1 MIMNKLK
8 LTSFLAAATMCV
20 SLFSA
25 CGNSADNAELTENAE
40 TVQTAEAATFSY
52 PLIDDDASLSEAEKQ
67 MLSTSLVSVGNTH
80 RLNEKLQTLENGG
93 EITLGFIG
101 GSITYGYTVQP
112 DECFASKVTDLLK
125 ERYPSGTVNYVNK
138 GISGTPSILGN
149 LRLKRDILDNNADI
163 IFVEYAVNDGMET
176 DYKESYESLVR
187 TALEQE
193 NEPAVVLIFNR
204 TKEGH
209 SAQEYMKNIGEFYS
223 LPMISTADAL
233 TEALDNGTIKWEDY
247 YNDAA
252 HPNPNGHTLFCKLI
266 AHAFDESL
274 KVQSDE
280 YVLPA
285 ESIFGAPY
293 ENAVLI
299 ESDYDGSN
307 SNFTIESLGS
317 FTNSSSA
324 DGFTKGW
331 SFDKATNEPMKFRV
345 NANGLFIICRRNNNA
360 SMGKFEVYINGAR
373 AKVVDTNQSDG
384 WGDPYAFKIIKWQET
399 KDMEIEIRPAEDSLE
414 KNIDILGIGFSA
426 N

>member
-1 MIMNKLK
+1 MNKLK
-8 LTSFLAAATMCV
+8 LTSFLAAAALCASM
-20 SLFSA
+20 FSGCA
-25 CGNSADNAELTENAE
+25 DKNDGTNTTDESVTTEAITLSYSAVE
-40 TVQTAEAATFSY
+40 
-52 PLIDDDASLSEAEKQ
+52 DDPNLSETEKK
-67 MLSTSLVSVGNTH
+67 MLTTSLVSVGNTH
-80 RLNEKLQTLENGG
+80 RLNEKLDKLANGG

-112 DECFASKVTDLLK
+112 NECFASRVTDLLR

-187 TALEQE
+187 TALEQD
-193 NEPAVVLIFNR
+193 NEPAVVLVFNR

-209 SAQEYMKNIGEFYS
+209 SAQEYMKNIGNFYS

-233 TEALDNGTIKWEDY
+233 TEALDSGSIAWEDY
-247 YNDAA
+247 YNDSA
-252 HPNPNGHTLFCKLI
+252 HPNAAGHELFCKLI

-274 KVQSDE
+274 KTQSDE
-280 YVLPA
+280 YTLPA

-307 SNFTIESLGS
+307 SNFIMDSLGS
-317 FTNSSSA
+317 FTNASSA
-324 DGFTKGW
+324 DGFAKGW
-331 SFDKATNEPMKFRV
+331 AFGKATNEPMKFNV
-345 NANGLFIICRRNNNA
+345 SANGLFIVAKRNNNA
-360 SMGKFEVYINGAR
+360 SMGKFEVYINGER
-373 AKVVDTNQSDG
+373 AKIVDTNQSDG

-399 KDMEIEIRPAEDSLE
+399 KDMEVEIRPAEDSLQ
-414 KNIDILGIGFSA
+414 KNIEILGIGFSA

>member
-1 MIMNKLK
+1 MNKLR
-8 LTSFLAAATMCV
+8 LTSFLAAAAMCV

-25 CGNSADNAELTENAE
+25 CGNSANNAEPTENAE
-40 TVQTAEAATFSY
+40 TAQTTEAVTFSY
-52 PLIDDDASLSEAEKQ
+52 PLIEDDASLSEAEKQ

-80 RLNEKLQTLENGG
+80 RLNEKLKTLENGG

-125 ERYPSGTVNYVNK
+125 ERYPDGTVNYVNK

-193 NEPAVVLIFNR
+193 NEPAVVLILNR

-247 YNDAA
+247 YNDAS

-299 ESDYDGSN
+299 EADYDGSN
-307 SNFTIESLGS
+307 SNFTMESLGS
-317 FTNSSSA
+317 FMNSSSA

-331 SFDKATNEPMKFRV
+331 SFDKSTNEPMKFRV

-399 KDMEIEIRPAEDSLE
+399 KDMEIEIRPAEDSSD
-414 KNIDILGIGFSA
+414 KNIDILGIGFST

>member
-1 MIMNKLK
+1 MNKLR
-8 LTSFLAAATMCV
+8 LTSFLAAAAVCV

-25 CGNSADNAELTENAE
+25 CANNTEPAENAE
-40 TVQTAEAATFSY
+40 NGKTAEAVSFSY
-52 PLIDDDASLSEAEKQ
+52 QLAEDDASLSEAEKK
-67 MLSTSLVSVGNTH
+67 MLSTSLISVGNTH
-80 RLNEKLQTLENGG
+80 RLNEKLKTLENGG

-112 DECFASKVTDLLK
+112 DECFASRVTDLLK
-125 ERYPSGTVNYVNK
+125 ERYPDGKVNYVNK

-149 LRLKRDILDNNADI
+149 LRLKRDILDNKADI

-176 DYKESYESLVR
+176 DYKESYDSLVR

-193 NEPAVVLIFNR
+193 NEPAVVLILNR

-209 SAQEYMKNIGEFYS
+209 SAQEYMKNIGNFYS

-252 HPNPNGHTLFCKLI
+252 HPNPNGHALFCKLI

-293 ENAVLI
+293 ENAVII

-307 SNFTIESLGS
+307 SNFTLESLGS

-331 SFDKATNEPMKFRV
+331 SFDKSTSEPMKFKV

-399 KDMEIEIRPAEDSLE
+399 KDMEVEIRPAEDSLE

>member
-1 MIMNKLK
+1 MNKLR
-8 LTSFLAAATMCV
+8 LTSFLAAAAMCV

-25 CGNSADNAELTENAE
+25 CGNSANNAEPTENAE
-40 TVQTAEAATFSY
+40 TAQTTEAVTFSY
-52 PLIDDDASLSEAEKQ
+52 PLIEDDASLSEAEKQ

-80 RLNEKLQTLENGG
+80 RLNEKLKTLENGG

-125 ERYPSGTVNYVNK
+125 ERYPDGTVNYVNK

-193 NEPAVVLIFNR
+193 NEPAVVLILNR

-247 YNDAA
+247 YNDAS

-299 ESDYDGSN
+299 EADYDGSN
-307 SNFTIESLGS
+307 SNFTMESLGS

-331 SFDKATNEPMKFRV
+331 SFDKSTNEPMKFRV
-345 NANGLFIICRRNNNA
+345 NANGLFIICRRNNNT

-399 KDMEIEIRPAEDSLE
+399 KDMEIEIRPAEDSSD
-414 KNIDILGIGFSA
+414 KNIDILGIGFST

>member
-1 MIMNKLK
+1 MNKFNKLK
-8 LTSFLAAATMCV
+8 LTSFLAAAALCV
-20 SLFSA
+20 SMLSGCA
-25 CGNSADNAELTENAE
+25 NNTTSADESESGTTEAV
-40 TVQTAEAATFSY
+40 TLSY
-52 PLIDDDASLSEAEKQ
+52 SAIEDDPNLSETEKK
-67 MLSTSLVSVGNTH
+67 MLATSLVSVGNTQ
-80 RLNEKLQTLENGG
+80 RLNEKLDKLANGG

-112 DECFASKVTDLLK
+112 NECFASRVTDLLK
-125 ERYPSGTVNYVNK
+125 DRYPNGTVNYVNK

-176 DYKESYESLVR
+176 DYKESYDSLVR
-187 TALEQE
+187 TALEQD

-209 SAQEYMKNIGEFYS
+209 SAQEYMKNIGNFYS

-233 TEALDNGTIKWEDY
+233 TEALDNGSIAWEDY

-252 HPNPNGHTLFCKLI
+252 HPNAAGHELFCKLI
-266 AHAFDESL
+266 AHAFDKSL
-274 KVQSDE
+274 KTQSDE

-293 ENAVLI
+293 ENAAII

-307 SNFTIESLGS
+307 SNFTLESLGS
-317 FTNSSSA
+317 FTNASSA
-324 DGFTKGW
+324 DGFAKGW
-331 SFDKATNEPMKFRV
+331 AFDKSTNEPMKFKV
-345 NANGLFIICRRNNNA
+345 SANGLFVIAKRNNNA
-360 SMGKFEVYINGAR
+360 SMGKFEVYINGER
-373 AKVVDTNQSDG
+373 AKIVDTNQSEG

-399 KDMEIEIRPAEDSLE
+399 KDMEVEIRPAEDSLQ
-414 KNIDILGIGFSA
+414 KNIEILGIGFSA

>member
-1 MIMNKLK
+1 MNKLK
-8 LTSFLAAATMCV
+8 LTSFLAAAAVCV
-20 SLFSA
+20 SLFSG
-25 CGNSADNAELTENAE
+25 CTSDTEPTENAE
-40 TVQTAEAATFSY
+40 TAQTAEAATFSY
-52 PLIDDDASLSEAEKQ
+52 PLVEDDASLSEAEKQ

-80 RLNEKLQTLENGG
+80 RLNEKLRTLENGG

-187 TALEQE
+187 TALGQE

-293 ENAVLI
+293 KNATLI
-299 ESDYDGSN
+299 ESDYDGSD
-307 SNFTIESLGS
+307 SNFTMESLGS
-317 FTNSSSA
+317 YTNSSSA

-331 SFDKATNEPMKFRV
+331 SFDKSTNEPMKFRV

-384 WGDPYAFKIIKWQET
+384 WDDPYAFKIIKWQET
-399 KDMEIEIRPAEDSLE
+399 KDMEIEIRPAEDSLD
-414 KNIDILGIGFSA
+414 KNIDILGIGFST

>member
-1 MIMNKLK
+1 MNKLR
-8 LTSFLAAATMCV
+8 LTSFLAAAAMCV

-25 CGNSADNAELTENAE
+25 CGNSANNAEPTENAE
-40 TVQTAEAATFSY
+40 TAQTTEAVTFSY
-52 PLIDDDASLSEAEKQ
+52 PLIEDDASLSEAEKQ

-80 RLNEKLQTLENGG
+80 RLNEKLKTLENGG

-187 TALEQE
+187 TTLEQE
-193 NEPAVVLIFNR
+193 NEPAVVLILNR

-247 YNDAA
+247 YNDAS

-299 ESDYDGSN
+299 EADYDGSN
-307 SNFTIESLGS
+307 SNFTMESLGS

-331 SFDKATNEPMKFRV
+331 SFDKSTNEPMKFRV

-399 KDMEIEIRPAEDSLE
+399 KDMEIEIRPAEDSSD
-414 KNIDILGIGFSA
+414 KNIDILGIGFST

>member
-1 MIMNKLK
+1 MIMNKLR
-8 LTSFLAAATMCV
+8 LTSFFAAAAMCV

-25 CGNSADNAELTENAE
+25 CGNSADKAEPTENTEIA
-40 TVQTAEAATFSY
+40 QTAEAAAFSY
-52 PLIDDDASLSEAEKQ
+52 PLIEDDTSLSEAEKQ

-112 DECFASKVTDLLK
+112 NECFASKVTDLLK

-149 LRLKRDILDNNADI
+149 LRLKRDILDNKADI
-163 IFVEYAVNDGMET
+163 IFVEYAVNDGMES

-193 NEPAVVLIFNR
+193 NEPAVVLILNR

-209 SAQEYMKNIGEFYS
+209 SAQEYMKSIGNFYS

-247 YNDAA
+247 YNDSS

-299 ESDYDGSN
+299 ESDYDGSD
-307 SNFTIESLGS
+307 SRFTMESLGS

-345 NANGLFIICRRNNNA
+345 SANGLFIVAKRNNNA

-399 KDMEIEIRPAEDSLE
+399 KDMEIEIRPAEGSLD

>member
-1 MIMNKLK
+1 MNKITK
-8 LTSFLAAATMCV
+8 ITSFLAAAALCASMLSGCTGKTDSTDPIDESESV
-20 SLFSA
+20 TTEAVTLSYSA
-25 CGNSADNAELTENAE
+25 VE
-40 TVQTAEAATFSY
+40 
-52 PLIDDDASLSEAEKQ
+52 DDPNLSETEKK
-67 MLSTSLVSVGNTH
+67 MLATSLVSVGNTH
-80 RLNEKLQTLENGG
+80 RLNEKLDKLANGG

-112 DECFASKVTDLLK
+112 NECFASRVTDLLK
-125 ERYPSGTVNYVNK
+125 ERYPSGTVNYFNK

-209 SAQEYMKNIGEFYS
+209 SAQEYMKNIGNFYS

-233 TEALDNGTIKWEDY
+233 TEALDNGSIAWEDY

-252 HPNPNGHTLFCKLI
+252 HPNAAGHELFCKLI

-274 KVQSDE
+274 KTQSDE
-280 YVLPA
+280 YTLPA

-307 SNFTIESLGS
+307 SNFTMDSLGS
-317 FTNSSSA
+317 FTNASSA

-331 SFDKATNEPMKFRV
+331 AFDKATNEPMKFNV
-345 NANGLFIICRRNNNA
+345 SANGLFVVAKRNNNA
-360 SMGKFEVYINGAR
+360 SMGKFEVYINGER
-373 AKVVDTNQSDG
+373 AKIVDTNQSEG
-384 WGDPYAFKIIKWQET
+384 WGDPYAFKIIKWQDT
-399 KDMEIEIRPAEDSLE
+399 KDMEVEIRPAEDSLQ
-414 KNIDILGIGFSA
+414 KNIEILGIGFSA

>member
-1 MIMNKLK
+1 MNKLR
-8 LTSFLAAATMCV
+8 LTSFLAAAAMCV

-25 CGNSADNAELTENAE
+25 CGNSANNAEPTENAE
-40 TVQTAEAATFSY
+40 TAQTTEAVTFSY
-52 PLIDDDASLSEAEKQ
+52 PLIEDDASLSEAEKQ

-80 RLNEKLQTLENGG
+80 RLNEKLKTLENGG

-125 ERYPSGTVNYVNK
+125 ERYPDGTVNYVNK

-193 NEPAVVLIFNR
+193 NEPAVVLILNR

-247 YNDAA
+247 YNDAS

-299 ESDYDGSN
+299 EADYDGSN
-307 SNFTIESLGS
+307 SNFTMESLGS

-331 SFDKATNEPMKFRV
+331 SFDKSTNEPMKFRV

-399 KDMEIEIRPAEDSLE
+399 KDMEIEIRPAEDSSD
-414 KNIDILGIGFSA
+414 KNIDILGIGFST

>member
-1 MIMNKLK
+1 MNKLR
-8 LTSFLAAATMCV
+8 LTSFLAAAAVCV

-25 CGNSADNAELTENAE
+25 CANNAEPTEAA
-40 TVQTAEAATFSY
+40 QTAEAVTFSY
-52 PLIDDDASLSEAEKQ
+52 PLIEDDASLSEAEKK

-80 RLNEKLQTLENGG
+80 RLNEKLKTLENGG

-112 DECFASKVTDLLK
+112 NECFASRVTDLLK
-125 ERYPSGTVNYVNK
+125 ERYPNGTVNYVNK

-149 LRLKRDILDNNADI
+149 LRLKRDILDNKADI

-193 NEPAVVLIFNR
+193 NEPAVVLILNR

-209 SAQEYMKNIGEFYS
+209 SAQEYMKNIGNFYS

-233 TEALDNGTIKWEDY
+233 TEALDSGSIKWEDY
-247 YNDAA
+247 YNDSS
-252 HPNPNGHTLFCKLI
+252 HPNPNGHALFCKLI

-293 ENAVLI
+293 ENAVII

-307 SNFTIESLGS
+307 SNFTLESLGS

-331 SFDKATNEPMKFRV
+331 SFDKSTNEPMKFRV
-345 NANGLFIICRRNNNA
+345 SANGLFIICRRNNNA

-399 KDMEIEIRPAEDSLE
+399 KDMEVEIRPAEDSLQ

>member
-1 MIMNKLK
+1 MNKLR
-8 LTSFLAAATMCV
+8 LTSFLAAAAMCV

-25 CGNSADNAELTENAE
+25 CGNSANNAEPTENAE
-40 TVQTAEAATFSY
+40 TAQTAEAVTFSY
-52 PLIDDDASLSEAEKQ
+52 PLIEDDASLSEAEKQ

-80 RLNEKLQTLENGG
+80 RLNEKLKTLENGG

-187 TALEQE
+187 TALGQE
-193 NEPAVVLIFNR
+193 NEPAVVLILNR

-299 ESDYDGSN
+299 EADYDGSN
-307 SNFTIESLGS
+307 SNFTMESLGS

-399 KDMEIEIRPAEDSLE
+399 KDMEIGIRPAEDSLE

>member
-1 MIMNKLK
+1 MNKLR
-8 LTSFLAAATMCV
+8 LTSFLAAAAMCV

-25 CGNSADNAELTENAE
+25 CGNSANNAEPTENAE
-40 TVQTAEAATFSY
+40 TAQTSEAVTFSY
-52 PLIDDDASLSEAEKQ
+52 PLIEDDASLSEAEKQ

-80 RLNEKLQTLENGG
+80 RLNEKLKTLENGG

-193 NEPAVVLIFNR
+193 NEPAVVLILNR

-299 ESDYDGSN
+299 EADYDGSN
-307 SNFTIESLGS
+307 SNFTMESLGS

-399 KDMEIEIRPAEDSLE
+399 KDMEIEIRPAEDSLK

>member
-1 MIMNKLK
+1 MNKLR
-8 LTSFLAAATMCV
+8 LTSFLAAAAMCV

-25 CGNSADNAELTENAE
+25 CGNSANNAEPTENAE
-40 TVQTAEAATFSY
+40 TAQTAEAVTFSY
-52 PLIDDDASLSEAEKQ
+52 PLIEDDASLSEAEKQ

-80 RLNEKLQTLENGG
+80 RLNEKLKTLENGG

-187 TALEQE
+187 TALGQE
-193 NEPAVVLIFNR
+193 NEPAVVLILNR

-299 ESDYDGSN
+299 EADYDGSN
-307 SNFTIESLGS
+307 SNFTMESLGS

>member
-1 MIMNKLK
+1 MNKLR
-8 LTSFLAAATMCV
+8 LTSFLAAAAVCV

-25 CGNSADNAELTENAE
+25 CANNAEPTKAA
-40 TVQTAEAATFSY
+40 QTAEAVTFSY
-52 PLIDDDASLSEAEKQ
+52 PLIEDDASLSEAEKK

-80 RLNEKLQTLENGG
+80 RLNEKLKTLENGG

-112 DECFASKVTDLLK
+112 NECFASRVTDLLK
-125 ERYPSGTVNYVNK
+125 ERYPNGTVNYVNK

-149 LRLKRDILDNNADI
+149 LRLKRDILDNKADI
-163 IFVEYAVNDGMET
+163 IFVEYAVNDGMEA

-193 NEPAVVLIFNR
+193 NEPAVVLILNR

-209 SAQEYMKNIGEFYS
+209 SAQEYMKNIGNFYS

-233 TEALDNGTIKWEDY
+233 TEALDSGSIKWEDY
-247 YNDAA
+247 YNDSS
-252 HPNPNGHTLFCKLI
+252 HPNPNGHALFCKLI

-293 ENAVLI
+293 ENAVII
-299 ESDYDGSN
+299 ESDHDGSD
-307 SNFTIESLGS
+307 SNFTMESLGS

-331 SFDKATNEPMKFRV
+331 SFDKSTNEPMKFRV

-399 KDMEIEIRPAEDSLE
+399 KDMEVEIRPAEDSLQ

>member
-1 MIMNKLK
+1 MNKLR
-8 LTSFLAAATMCV
+8 LTSFLAAAAMCV

-25 CGNSADNAELTENAE
+25 CGNSANNAEPTENAE
-40 TVQTAEAATFSY
+40 TAQTAEAVTFSY
-52 PLIDDDASLSEAEKQ
+52 PLIEDDASLSEAEKQ

-80 RLNEKLQTLENGG
+80 RLNEKLRTLENGG

-193 NEPAVVLIFNR
+193 NEPAVVLILNR

-299 ESDYDGSN
+299 EADYDGSN
-307 SNFTIESLGS
+307 SNFTMESLGS

-414 KNIDILGIGFSA
+414 KNIDILGIGFST

>member
-1 MIMNKLK
+1 MKKHNKLK
-8 LTSFLAAATMCV
+8 LASLLAAAALGTSLLSGCANNTDNTSTADADV
-20 SLFSA
+20 SETTEAVTLSYSA
-25 CGNSADNAELTENAE
+25 VE
-40 TVQTAEAATFSY
+40 
-52 PLIDDDASLSEAEKQ
+52 DDPSLSETEKQ
-67 MLSTSLVSVGNTH
+67 MLATSLVSVGNTY
-80 RLNEKLQTLENGG
+80 RLNEKLKTLENGG

-112 DECFASKVTDLLK
+112 DECFASRVTELLK
-125 ERYPSGTVNYVNK
+125 ERYPNGTVNYVNK

-176 DYKESYESLVR
+176 DYKESYDSLVR

-209 SAQEYMKNIGEFYS
+209 SAQEYMKNIGNFYS

-233 TEALDNGTIKWEDY
+233 TEALDSGSIKWEDY
-247 YNDAA
+247 YNDSS
-252 HPNPNGHTLFCKLI
+252 HPNPSGHELFCKLI

-274 KVQSDE
+274 KTPSE
-280 YVLPA
+280 GYTLPE

-307 SNFTIESLGS
+307 SNFTMDSLGS

-331 SFDKATNEPMKFRV
+331 AFDKETNEPMKFNV
-345 NANGLFIICRRNNNA
+345 SANGLFIVAKRNNNA
-360 SMGKFEVYINGAR
+360 SMGKFEVYINGTR
-373 AKVVDTNQSDG
+373 AKVVDTNQSEG

-399 KDMEIEIRPAEDSLE
+399 KDMEVEIRPAEDSLD
-414 KNIDILGIGFSA
+414 KNIEILGIGFSA